1 MKIFFRDTE
10 VEFIGEFERVN
21 RNAKKWGLLTEHGVV
36 TGEVGKDGPK
46 LDGLEVGRR
55 YKFFCK
61 EERGEFGVE
70 TTKNIL
76 TSVCQKNHNTLL
88 L

>member
-1 MKIFFRDTE
+1 MLKS
-10 VEFIGEFERVN
+10 
-21 RNAKKWGLLTEHGVV
+21 WGHTDNGVV
-36 TGEVGKDGPK
+36 TGVVRNDGPK

-76 TSVCQKNHNTLL
+76 TRYKPLNPRQIPHDVTKSE
-88 L
+88 